1 MNLTSFGNKAGSYLS
16 KNSPAILMGL
26 SIAGVLTTTWLTHKA
41 AQKAQL
47 DIRNAEEYGAKHPD
61 EIQLLTAKEKVELT
75 WKHYVPP
82 VLSCGATLA
91 FIIAGNSVQSRRH
104 AALITAVT
112 LGETAFSEYKDKMVE
127 TLGKGKERK
136 ASDELIQKKVTEKEK
151 EGAFQIL
158 NPREDHQ
165 EQYVYDTYSGRV
177 LVSTIEKLHKAA
189 NEVARECINNDY
201 ASLNLFYSKIG
212 LPEIPVGD
220 EVGWNNSN
228 PMELDLG
235 SAVVHEN
242 KGLIAIQY
250 VNKPIVKF
258 DSFW

>member
-1 MNLTSFGNKAGSYLS
+1 MNLPSFGNKAGHYLN

-26 SIAGVLTTTWLTHKA
+26 SIAGVLTTAWLTHKA
-41 AQKAQL
+41 AQKSVAQMVHKTL
-47 DIRNAEEYGAKHPD
+47 DNGTDASI
-61 EIQLLTAKEKVELT
+61 LTAKEKVELT
-75 WKHYVPP
+75 WKNYIPP

-136 ASDELIQKKVTEKEK
+136 AVDELIQKQVTDKE
-151 EGAFQIL
+151 ESGGFL
-158 NPREDHQ
+158 GLTPREDHQ
-165 EQYVYDTYSGRV
+165 EQLVFDTFSGRT
-177 LVSTIEKLHKAA
+177 LVSTVEKLNKAA

-201 ASLNLFYSKIG
+201 ANLNLFYSKIG
-212 LPEIPVGD
+212 LPEIPVG
-220 EVGWNNSN
+220 EVVGWNNSH
-228 PMELDLG
+228 PMEIDLG

-242 KGLIAIQY
+242 KGLIAIKY
-250 VNKPIVKF
+250 LNDPKVKY
-258 DSFW
+258 DYW